1 MIPDNE
7 KMNQKYIRAKKRVE
21 ELKGYYWHLTVYI
34 VVNTIISVFKV
45 VDDSNNGSEGIEE
58 ALFDFDN
65 FSLWLWWGIGIA
77 FHTYKVFG
85 ARLLFMNRDWE
96 DRKIEEYM
104 NEK

>member
-1 MIPDNE
+1 MISDNE

-34 VVNTIISVFKV
+34 LVNTFISVTKV
-45 VDDSNNGSEGIEE
+45 VHDIDDGKTLEE
-58 ALFDFDN
+58 AIFRFDT
-65 FSLWLWWGIGIA
+65 FSLWFWWGIGIA
-77 FHTYKVFG
+77 FHTYKMFG
-85 ARLLFMNRDWE
+85 ARLLFLNRDWE